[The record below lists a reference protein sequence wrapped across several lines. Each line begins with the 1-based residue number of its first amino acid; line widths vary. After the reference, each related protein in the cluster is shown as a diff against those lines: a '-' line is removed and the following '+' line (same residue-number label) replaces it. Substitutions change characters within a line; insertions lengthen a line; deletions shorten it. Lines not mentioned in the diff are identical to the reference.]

1 MSKLSIENLPKIETS
16 DAVENPKHFE
26 IERKWLV
33 NFSKLP
39 ENLDSFPNKKL
50 VAGYYRG
57 ENNEKIR
64 VRQEGDKY
72 FKVIKGQR
80 MNEGMVRD
88 IGPGDIEITK
98 EEFEK
103 LWSKTEGKRL
113 SKIRYYIPIQGFIIE
128 LDVYDDFKNEGFYT
142 VEVEFASIDEGK
154 KFIPPVWF
162 GREVTNKKGYSS
174 RSLASKG
181 IPESFKKN

>member
-1 MSKLSIENLPKIETS
+1 MKELLKIETS
-16 DAVENPKHFE
+16 DVVENPRHFE

-33 NFSKLP
+33 NFSELL
-39 ENLDSFPNKKL
+39 ENLDSFPNKRL

-64 VRQEGDKY
+64 IRQEGDKY
-72 FKVIKGQR
+72 FTVTKGER
-80 MNEGMVRD
+80 TNEGMVKD

-98 EEFEK
+98 EEFDR
-103 LWSKTEGKRL
+103 LWLGTEGKRL
-113 SKIRYYIPIQGFIIE
+113 SKTRYFIPVGDFTAE
-128 LDVYDDFKNEGFYT
+128 LDVYDDFKKFDFYT
-142 VEVEFASIDEGK
+142 IEVEFTSVDEGK

-162 GREVTNKKGYSS
+162 GREVTNEKGYSS

-181 IPESFKKN
+181 LPKSF